1 MKSEVIDRIAQ
12 AIWSKTYLHDT
23 LLPWCDIKPG
33 TMHHKRVM
41 EAAQEVVKVLGL
53 PLHSL

>member
-1 MKSEVIDRIAQ
+1 MKSELIEAIAQ

-23 LLPWCDIKPG
+23 LLLWSEIKPG

-41 EAAQEVVKVLGL
+41 EAAEAVAILTNRAHEVG
-53 PLHSL
+53 